1 MISLSLTNPI
11 KNPMAAA
18 ALYIRFV
25 QLLQRKPRRAT
36 ATTIIFQLTFFSF
49 SSLVSP
55 LCLYEGLLAI
65 QPKDAHHLYIVFFF
79 CSTECPAIRFVRDH
93 QKEKEKNEALVTLNT
108 SGE

>member
-36 ATTIIFQLTFFSF
+36 ATTIIFQLTFFF
-49 SSLVSP
+49 LF
-55 LCLYEGLLAI
+55 L
-65 QPKDAHHLYIVFFF
+65 
-79 CSTECPAIRFVRDH
+79 
-93 QKEKEKNEALVTLNT
+93 
-108 SGE
+108 